1 MKEQDKKMV
10 LPKLDDLFTIQE
22 QRDNPVVDEVKEI
35 ELYKIG
41 EFPDHPFRVLDDDKM
56 EEMVKSVKEYGVLL
70 PVIVRK
76 RGEGNYQMISG
87 HRRKRACELAGIDKI
102 KCIVKDLTD
111 DEATILMV
119 DSNIQREEIL
129 PSEKAFAYKM
139 KLEAMKHQGKRVDL
153 EENET
158 STPVVAK
165 LRTDEI
171 LGNEV
176 GESREN
182 IRRYIRLTYL
192 IPELLEQVDKKRI
205 AFRPAVELSYLSE
218 ENQYVVE
225 NIFEFDEVTPSL
237 SQAIRLKKLE
247 QEGNLTEEK
256 IEEILQQEKPNQKEY
271 IKIHNEKIEKYIPS
285 RVKESG
291 NVEDFIISLV
301 LLIKFITIYL
311 LPSIKV
317 VSIFIPS
324 GAFIDIR
331 FLSVGVLSLSLF
343 LLLSITKVIT
353 NEAII
358 NPTIIINKFLFFII
372 NPNLLYMCYFHNNNC
387 YMYLNQLHILLDK
400 YFLWFYMN
408 SIFCLQHYNNLLC
421 NYNHIYYNL

>member
-1 MKEQDKKMV
+1 MKEQEQKMK

-22 QRDNPVVDEVKEI
+22 QRDYEKAEKVEEI
-35 ELYKIG
+35 NISSIKD
-41 EFPDHPFRVLDDDKM
+41 FPNHPFKVINDEKM
-56 EEMVKSVKEYGVLL
+56 QEMVKSVKEYGVIL
-70 PVIVRK
+70 PVIVRPK
-76 RGEGNYQMISG
+76 EDGTYEMISG
-87 HRRKRACELAGIDKI
+87 HRRKRACELAGIKQI
-102 KCIVKDLTD
+102 RCIVKDLTD

-129 PSEKAFAYKM
+129 PSEKAFAYKL
-139 KLEAMKHQGKRVDL
+139 KLEAMKHQGKRIDL

-158 STPVVAK
+158 STPVVSK

-171 LGNEV
+171 LGEEV

-192 IPELLEQVDKKRI
+192 IPELLEEVDNKRI

-291 NVEDFIISLV
+291 NVEDFIIQCV
-301 LLIKFITIYL
+301 QDYIRRERIKQE
-311 LPSIKV
+311 
-317 VSIFIPS
+317 
-324 GAFIDIR
+324 R
-331 FLSVGVLSLSLF
+331 
-343 LLLSITKVIT
+343 
-353 NEAII
+353 
-358 NPTIIINKFLFFII
+358 
-372 NPNLLYMCYFHNNNC
+372 
-387 YMYLNQLHILLDK
+387 
-400 YFLWFYMN
+400 N
-408 SIFCLQHYNNLLC
+408 SR
-421 NYNHIYYNL
+421 